1 MKLLKIAID
10 PGQAGAIAVQ
20 YPEGE
25 TIATPFEDEG
35 TMRDLLKE
43 VKEQA
48 NANEDVQIQAVLER
62 VRSMPGQGVA
72 SMFKFGQNYGYW
84 RGVLQ
89 GLEIPFHEV
98 TPQKWQAGLHL
109 ASTVQGTERKKAL
122 KQIASERYPNLK
134 VTLKTAD
141 ALLMLNA

>member
-72 SMFKFGQNYGYW
+72 SMFKFGQNYGTGGASSRVW
-84 RGVLQ
+84 KSPSTKSHPRNGRQ
-89 GLEIPFHEV
+89 GC
-98 TPQKWQAGLHL
+98 
-109 ASTVQGTERKKAL
+109 
-122 KQIASERYPNLK
+122 
-134 VTLKTAD
+134 TLPPPYRVPSAKRHS
-141 ALLMLNA
+141 NK